1 MPVGKGSIERA
12 VKAKNAAEAK
22 VTTAAEKKTPAK
34 KPAAKKPAA
43 KKAPTKKAA
52 EPVVQETVIAA
63 TSPEVM
69 EMVTGK
75 RQEKPVRVGEPMPEW
90 LL

>member
-12 VKAKNAAEAK
+12 VKAKKEP
-22 VTTAAEKKTPAK
+22 KKS
-34 KPAAKKPAA
+34 
-43 KKAPTKKAA
+43 
-52 EPVVQETVIAA
+52 VIPA

-75 RQEKPVRVGEPMPEW
+75 RLEKAVRVGDSMPDY

>member
-12 VKAKNAAEAK
+12 VKAKS
-22 VTTAAEKKTPAK
+22 KKT
-34 KPAAKKPAA
+34 
-43 KKAPTKKAA
+43 
-52 EPVVQETVIAA
+52 EPVKETVIAV

-75 RQEKPVRVGEPMPEW
+75 RTEKVVRVGDQLPDY

>member
-12 VKAKNAAEAK
+12 VKAKNASTPKKA
-22 VTTAAEKKTPAK
+22 TASKKTTTSK
-34 KPAAKKPAA
+34 KSTQVK
-43 KKAPTKKAA
+43 
-52 EPVVQETVIAA
+52 ESVIAA
-63 TSPEVM
+63 TSPDVM

-75 RQEKPVRVGEPMPEW
+75 RTEKAVRVGDQMPDY